1 VEDEFPRWPRR
12 ELRQLASYGTK
23 FSRSEPSSRR
33 ELESTTRRRN
43 ASQLGADGL
52 CADTREET
60 IDFRKIACTLS
71 FVALQQL
78 ALAARGLYF
87 DAEFSRTRRLTLS
100 GAVMSTLIPQQLV
113 NAQSAG
119 VQQVFAFATKAF
131 DGIEKLVALNL
142 QVVKATLAENQD
154 IMTRAVSAKPE
165 ELFALS
171 TSLVQPAAEKVA
183 SYSRHVY
190 EILSAMQG
198 EIGRAHV

>member
-1 VEDEFPRWPRR
+1 MNF
-12 ELRQLASYGTK
+12 A
-23 FSRSEPSSRR
+23 
-33 ELESTTRRRN
+33 
-43 ASQLGADGL
+43 
-52 CADTREET
+52 
-60 IDFRKIACTLS
+60 
-71 FVALQQL
+71 ALQQL
-78 ALAARGLYF
+78 ALAARGLCF

-142 QVVKATLAENQD
+142 QVVKATLAENQE
-154 IMTRAVSAKPE
+154 IMTKAVSAKPE

-198 EIGRAHV
+198 ELSSATQAQFQQYQRDAQGLVENLAKHAPLGSETAVTAWKSAIATASAASEPANKATKEAA